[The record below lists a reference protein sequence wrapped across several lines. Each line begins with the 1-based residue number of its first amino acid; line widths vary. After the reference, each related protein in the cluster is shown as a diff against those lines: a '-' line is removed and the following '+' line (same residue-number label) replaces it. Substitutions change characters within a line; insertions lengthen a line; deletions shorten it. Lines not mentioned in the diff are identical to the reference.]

1 MFYRVNCRV
10 LSPFWALV
18 GTKTMTWVSDPP
30 GNDVSA
36 IVRSL
41 YGREVEGTSADL
53 FNVFPGGNV
62 TLS

>member
-1 MFYRVNCRV
+1 MLYRVNCRV

-18 GTKTMTWVSDPP
+18 DTETMTWVSDPP
-30 GNDVSA
+30 GKDVFA

-41 YGREVEGTSADL
+41 YGREVEGTSGGL
-53 FNVFPGGNV
+53 FNVFPGGKV